1 MSKLALLFAAVLL
14 AGCGSES
21 TSTTPA
27 ADDTGVTGDAAT
39 DETSAAEGGTEDT
52 GTPEV
57 AVAAPKT
64 PQMVSVVKMAGNL
77 HATWKNNDTGLSKIE
92 LFRKKDSGEYA
103 VAYTYTKLATSQ
115 HDVGATAP
123 GTFCYKVRT
132 TRGGVQ
138 SEFSNEM
145 CGTP

>member
-1 MSKLALLFAAVLL
+1 MSKYALLFSVAVL

-21 TSTTPA
+21 TTTPA
-27 ADDTGVTGDAAT
+27 GDDVGTADDTAAAPA
-39 DETSAAEGGTEDT
+39 DGAVEDT
-52 GTPEV
+52 GAAETAPV
-57 AVAAPKT
+57 APNT
-64 PQMVSVVKMAGNL
+64 PQIVSVIKMAGNL
-77 HATWKNNDTGLSKIE
+77 HVTWKNNDTGLSKIE
-92 LFRKKDSGEYA
+92 LFRKKDAGDYA

-115 HDVGATAP
+115 HDVGAVAP

-132 TRGGVQ
+132 TRGDLQ